1 MALRNLPLFLIVLVM
16 LTGCFR
22 YSFTG
27 TSIPENVNTVFIPF
41 FPDQSSSGLSE
52 LSDLLN
58 QALIDRFINQSRLQ
72 LASDESSADAILT
85 GVITGYINR
94 PFSVGG
100 DQQANQNEV
109 LVTVN
114 ATFRYRTSDEPVY
127 NKPFTGTFRFDP
139 LTDPANGERD
149 AANEALLQISDN
161 VFNEAVSSW

>member
-1 MALRNLPLFLIVLVM
+1 M
-16 LTGCFR
+16 LLSGCFS

-27 TSIPENVNTVFIPF
+27 TSIPEDVNTVYIPF

-58 QALIDRFINQSRLQ
+58 TALIDRFINQSRLQ
-72 LASDESSADAILT
+72 LAGDESNADAVLT
-85 GVITGYINR
+85 GVIRSYVNR

-109 LVTVN
+109 LITVN
-114 ATFRYRTSDEPVY
+114 ASFRYTAEDEPVY
-127 NKPFTGTFRFDP
+127 DKSFTGTFTFDP

-149 AANEALLQISDN
+149 AAEQALQNIADN